1 MRTCAFV
8 GKLRLTDVE
17 NKDRIDLLERLKG
30 TTEEEEEKTIARL
43 VGKPV

>member
-30 TTEEEEEKTIARL
+30 TTEEEEKTIARL